1 MLYCSTLAWISNTA
15 IMQCFE
21 HTISGTIIINA
32 APITVILF
40 HILNN
45 GIHLRLSYHSLISI
59 SIKLHT
65 INDTIGTMDIAF
77 IEMDEIIKNNY
88 LCIKQSSL
96 YCYLLNGL
104 VQLVVVFL
112 QQI

>member
-1 MLYCSTLAWISNTA
+1 
-15 IMQCFE
+15 MQCFE
-21 HTISGTIIINA
+21 YTTPGTIIINA
-32 APITVILF
+32 TPITVILF

-45 GIHLRLSYHSLISI
+45 GIPLCLSYHSLISI
-59 SIKLHT
+59 CITLHT
-65 INDTIGTMDIAF
+65 INNTIGTMDIAF
-77 IEMDEIIKNNY
+77 IEMDEIIENNY

-104 VQLVVVFL
+104 VQLIVVFL